1 MTIRADIQSLAPTAR
16 VVLYVLDATAQGGA
30 ISRFHAGTNELGT
43 SVIWQG
49 QVYLPWPIQAEG
61 FEWNAQGQP
70 PRPKVA
76 ISNHNGLVSAL
87 LMEYADLVGAKLTR
101 KATLAKYLDA
111 ANFAA
116 GNPAAD
122 STVFFPDEIYYVK
135 RKMREAEVVQWELGT
150 LYDVQG
156 VMLPLRPVIATCWWR
171 YRGAECGYTGTA
183 FYRATDEP
191 TIDPPEDVCGKRLS
205 SCKLRFGATAP
216 LPFGGQPSAG
226 LVT

>member
-1 MTIRADIQSLAPTAR
+1 MAIRADIQSLAPSAR
-16 VVLYVLDATAQGGA
+16 VTVYELDATAQGGA
-30 ISRFHAGTNELGT
+30 ISRFHAGTNQLGT

-49 QVYLPWPIQAEG
+49 QAYLPWPITAEG
-61 FEWNAQGQP
+61 FEWAAQGQP

-76 ISNHNGLVSAL
+76 ISNQNGLVSAL
-87 LMEYADLVGAKLTR
+87 LRDYDDLVGAKLTR

-111 ANFAA
+111 VNFTA

-122 STVFFPDEIYYVK
+122 PSVFFPDEIYYVK
-135 RKMREAEVVQWELGT
+135 RKTREAEVVEWDLGT

-171 YRGAECGYTGTA
+171 YRGAECGYTGTNY
-183 FYRATDEP
+183 FRATDEM
-191 TIDPPEDVCGKRLS
+191 TINPPEDVCGKRLS
-205 SCKLRFGATAP
+205 SCKARFGADAA
-216 LPFGGQPSAG
+216 LPFGGMPAAG